1 MTEES
6 GSSLDRDAN
15 YLDCFRGFPQ
25 SLQANVKVQGVQL
38 MCMSVMCMSVMCLSV
53 MCLSV
58 MCVSVISKLQQLGC
72 LD

>member
-38 MCMSVMCMSVMCLSV
+38 TSI
-53 MCLSV
+53 
-58 MCVSVISKLQQLGC
+58 CVCVCVCVCG
-72 LD
+72 